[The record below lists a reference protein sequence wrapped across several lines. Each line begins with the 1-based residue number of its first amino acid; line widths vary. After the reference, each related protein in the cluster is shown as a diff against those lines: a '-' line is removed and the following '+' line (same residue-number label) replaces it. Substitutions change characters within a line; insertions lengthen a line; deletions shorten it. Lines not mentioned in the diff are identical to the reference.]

1 MPARRLRKSQAG
13 ASGDW
18 FEKVSGSMGITGAC
32 DAVMVLSGKRGEETT
47 TLNVTG
53 RDFDP
58 VEMVLSFR
66 DGFRQLR
73 STDSEAW
80 RKEQEC
86 LQSPAVRG
94 VIMFMKA
101 RERWEGSAANLLEEL
116 CEIQGIDM
124 KPDALAKEV
133 LKYYEQLA
141 HKEGICVQWRRSNGR
156 RLFTLTKG
164 ETITINL

>member
-1 MPARRLRKSQAG
+1 VPARRLRKSQAG

-124 KPDALAKEV
+124 KPEALGKE
-133 LKYYEQLA
+133 L
-141 HKEGICVQWRRSNGR
+141 HKFREPLYNQDHIFFQWRKSNGR
-156 RLFTLTKG
+156 RLLTLSRDKEG
-164 ETITINL
+164 SLVI